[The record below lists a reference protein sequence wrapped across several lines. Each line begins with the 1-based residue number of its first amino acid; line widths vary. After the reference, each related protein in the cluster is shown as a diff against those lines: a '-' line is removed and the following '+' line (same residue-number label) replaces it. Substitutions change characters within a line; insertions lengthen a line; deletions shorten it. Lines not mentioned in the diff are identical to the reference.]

1 MNSSTQQ
8 NNDSHPTHHKLP
20 AVKLILN
27 KNATKSYSN
36 PIKLSEEVFN
46 HKKIHKEKIKFISIK
61 DNIVFIATDDEDTH
75 NELSKPWPL
84 EAFDGQSRLLQN
96 KPRKQST
103 NNEKT
108 KTETMHPH
116 ILHLLGIHKDI
127 DINNEQL
134 QQVLNEHDLQS
145 PTRLTNKKGL
155 PIDAI
160 QVTAGSE
167 ESYKTALISTISLF
181 YQRVKCTPPP
191 KPIKQCFKCQLKD
204 HTKYECKNGTRCLRC
219 GGQHN
224 YKTEGETTCPSNAKT
239 RCVNCG
245 DSHFACSRQCRYL
258 NEPDFVTIN
267 PENKKQHSSTRIYST
282 AKPTDTQIYCTQA
295 QLEAKFKS
303 LQEEIT
309 TFKETAI
316 ATIREEAIQTIKES
330 LINTNDPFI
339 KHLTNEINEIF
350 KTTLEK
356 RLAQMSSHLLEKIT
370 ERLDPI
376 CLKQQSKPMSNTTPA
391 STSSTKSSTK
401 PPTKPPTVDLN
412 NNSINQNE
420 SNTTPVTH
428 PKVNQSNTNSN
439 SKNKTN
445 NNLQNLH
452 KNTLDSNTISPI
464 VINSTKRT

>member
-1 MNSSTQQ
+1 MASRG
-8 NNDSHPTHHKLP
+8 
-20 AVKLILN
+20 IR
-27 KNATKSYSN
+27 
-36 PIKLSEEVFN
+36 
-46 HKKIHKEKIKFISIK
+46 
-61 DNIVFIATDDEDTH
+61 
-75 NELSKPWPL
+75 
-84 EAFDGQSRLLQN
+84 QSRLLQN
-96 KPRKQST
+96 KPRKQTT
-103 NNEKT
+103 NNEKS
-108 KTETMHPH
+108 KTETVNPLT
-116 ILHLLGIHKDI
+116 LHLLGIHKDI
-127 DINNEQL
+127 EINNEQL
-134 QQVLNEHDLQS
+134 QQVLNEYDLQS
-145 PTRLTNKKGL
+145 PSRLTNKKEH
-155 PIDAI
+155 PIDTI

-167 ESYKTALISTISLF
+167 ESFNKALTSTISLF

-204 HTKYECKNGTRCLRC
+204 HTKYECKNGIRCLRC

-224 YKTEGETTCPSNAKT
+224 YKTEGETTCPSNAKI

-267 PENKKQHSSTRIYST
+267 PESKKQNSSTRIYST
-282 AKPTDTQIYCTQA
+282 ARPTDTQIYCTQA

-370 ERLDPI
+370 ERLDPNY
-376 CLKQQSKPMSNTTPA
+376 LKQQPKPVSNTTPT
-391 STSSTKSSTK
+391 STSSTKPSTK
-401 PPTKPPTVDLN
+401 PPTKPPTKQQTVDLN

-420 SNTTPVTH
+420 PNTTPITQH
-428 PKVNQSNTNSN
+428 KVNHITTNSN
-439 SKNKTN
+439 SKQQNKNNTN
-445 NNLQNLH
+445 NPQ
-452 KNTLDSNTISPI
+452 KITLESSTVSPI
-464 VINSTKRT
+464 VINAPKKQ

>member
-8 NNDSHPTHHKLP
+8 NNDSHPTPHKLP
-20 AVKLILN
+20 AVKLIIN
-27 KNATKSYSN
+27 KNATKRYSN
-36 PIKLSEEVFN
+36 PIKLSEEIFT
-46 HKKIHKEKIKFISIK
+46 HKKINKEKIKFISLK
-61 DNIVFIATDDEDTH
+61 DGIVFIATDDEDTH
-75 NELSKPWPL
+75 KELSKPWPL
-84 EAFDGQSRLLQN
+84 ESFDGQSRLLQN
-96 KPRKQST
+96 KPRKQTT
-103 NNEKT
+103 NNEKS
-108 KTETMHPH
+108 KTETANPLT
-116 ILHLLGIHKDI
+116 LHLLGIHKDI

-145 PTRLTNKKGL
+145 PSRLTNKKEH
-155 PIDAI
+155 PIDTI

-167 ESYKTALISTISLF
+167 ESFKQALISTITLF

-204 HTKYECKNGTRCLRC
+204 HTKHECRNGTRCLRC

-224 YKTEGETTCPSNAKT
+224 YKTEGEITCPSTAKT

-258 NEPDFVTIN
+258 NEPDFLTIN
-267 PENKKQHSSTRIYST
+267 PESKKQYSSTRIYST
-282 AKPTDTQIYCTQA
+282 AKPIDTQIYCTHA

-303 LQEEIT
+303 LQEEII

-370 ERLDPI
+370 ERLDPS
-376 CLKQQSKPMSNTTPA
+376 CLKY
-391 STSSTKSSTK
+391 
-401 PPTKPPTVDLN
+401 
-412 NNSINQNE
+412 NSCLIFIN
-420 SNTTPVTH
+420 
-428 PKVNQSNTNSN
+428 KA
-439 SKNKTN
+439 
-445 NNLQNLH
+445 
-452 KNTLDSNTISPI
+452 
-464 VINSTKRT
+464 INSRPQQQQFKSKRIKYCPPHTAQSQPHHH